1 MVKFSKS
8 ERKNISFYR
17 SCAESRSTP
26 SIINDDYNLEL
37 IIGVSVTVFVLL
49 LAAVFIVIK
58 ALKRKRKY
66 RKDRPRSKEI
76 EMTIQENPRSRSLPI
91 LLIMNGKVSLP
102 SKDEFEE
109 LLSYDGGITQRFTT
123 SQGERFNDKKF
134 RFNIVPENIPFD
146 HNRLRLKNPINNC
159 DYVNANT
166 MTLPSEDRTYDEL
179 IYTTHL
185 PFKSIQWAIGQNPIP
200 HTMNHHFRLI
210 HENKFDYI
218 VSFAE
223 NPGNTLFKS
232 GSTYHYKDLL
242 LKVHKRTKVKDH
254 LFRTEFSVF
263 NESTIGYQYNH
274 HATYFEFVNW
284 PKEEIMTT
292 EDADEL
298 VPSLS
303 AIRNEISRCQS
314 PAKIFTH
321 DFRGGVG
328 SSALFMV
335 MYECMEEIDASFT
348 EDNRLKKCAP
358 DIDVFQIVNKLR
370 KNRAKMIENFSTYK
384 LLFHCI
390 NNYGKNRV
398 SYHEEASKDVAKLST
413 GNNEHDQGEGS
424 RVNIHDVDQNEPE
437 FDAYVAE
444 EREYVLHESSE
455 EERNNIFDEYD
466 I

>member
-1 MVKFSKS
+1 M
-8 ERKNISFYR
+8 
-17 SCAESRSTP
+17 
-26 SIINDDYNLEL
+26 
-37 IIGVSVTVFVLL
+37 IIGVSVTVFFLL
-49 LAAVFIVIK
+49 LAAGFITIK
-58 ALKRKRKY
+58 SFKHTRKY
-66 RKDRPRSKEI
+66 RKESPKSKVKK
-76 EMTIQENPRSRSLPI
+76 MTIQENPRSRSLPI
-91 LLIMNGKVSLP
+91 LLIMNGNVSLP

-134 RFNIVPENIPFD
+134 RFNIVPANIPFD
-146 HNRLRLKNPINNC
+146 HNRLRLKNPIDNC

-166 MTLPSEDRTYDEL
+166 MTRPSEDRIYDEL

-223 NPGNTLFKS
+223 HPGDTLFKL
-232 GSTYHYKDLL
+232 GSTHHYKDLL
-242 LKVHKRTKVKDH
+242 LEVLERTKVKDH
-254 LFRTEFSVF
+254 LFRTTFSVF

-284 PKEEIMTT
+284 PKEEIMTPK
-292 EDADEL
+292 DADEL
-298 VPSLS
+298 VSSLS

-321 DFRGGVG
+321 DFRGGIG
-328 SSALFMV
+328 SSALFMA
-335 MYECMEEIDASFT
+335 MYECMEEIDESFT
-348 EDNRLKKCAP
+348 EDNRLKKCPP
-358 DIDVFQIVNKLR
+358 DIDVFQIVNKMR
-370 KNRAKMIENFSTYK
+370 KNRAKMIENFSIYK

-398 SYHEEASKDVAKLST
+398 SYHEEASKVVANFST
-413 GNNEHDQGEGS
+413 RNNEHDQGEGS
-424 RVNIHDVDQNEPE
+424 RVNIHDEYQSEPE
-437 FDAYVAE
+437 FDAYVDE
-444 EREYVLHESSE
+444 EIEYVLHESSE